1 MIKMFKKFLEMI
13 DKDVEKSV
21 CEDLKMKGLSQKE
34 IDMLLKSE
42 EPKQIKK

>member
-1 MIKMFKKFLEMI
+1 MIKLFKKFLEMI

-21 CEDLKMKGLSQKE
+21 REDLKTKGLSQKE

-42 EPKQIKK
+42 ETKQTKK

>member
-21 CEDLKMKGLSQKE
+21 REDLKMKGLSQKE

-42 EPKQIKK
+42 ETKQRKK